1 MNRAGPPC
9 DGLRC
14 TCLCC
19 RWNPFAETPEALEG
33 QHANDLPALH
43 RLLGDVPLW
52 LLEPARKHWDALQS
66 MGLRT
71 LSDLRSLPR
80 SGLARRFGEPLLD
93 AVDRAR
99 GARPDPREF
108 IVLPERFGLSF
119 VHALTPPSRYCM
131 ARPSWSPA
139 WLPGHQPGMR
149 RCAATRCACNM
160 SCVIDVMLMSS
171 PRPVGTHD
179 DPTDA

>member
-1 MNRAGPPC
+1 M
-9 DGLRC
+9 
-14 TCLCC
+14 TCLRSIACS
-19 RWNPFAETPEALEG
+19 
-33 QHANDLPALH
+33 
-43 RLLGDVPLW
+43 GDVPLW

-108 IVLPERFGLSF
+108 IVLPERFGSSF

-131 ARPSWSPA
+131 ARHPGHPPGHLGISPA
-139 WLPGHQPGMR
+139 
-149 RCAATRCACNM
+149 CAGAPLHAAHAT
-160 SCVIDVMLMSS
+160 
-171 PRPVGTHD
+171 
-179 DPTDA
+179 